1 MLIDLIRAE
10 SIIPGPECAVRTVLK
25 KLDHKDAADLETAF
39 ASEEFSTAAIF
50 RALKKAGHE
59 IHVSTLGRHRRQ
71 ECTCYK
77 AG

>member
-10 SIIPGPECAVRTVLK
+10 SIIPGPECAVRTVLR
-25 KLDHKDAADLETAF
+25 KLSETDAADLETVF
-39 ASEEFSTAAIF
+39 ASEDFSTAAIY

-71 ECTCYK
+71 ECTCFR
-77 AG
+77 AA